1 MVSINKNKMIEI
13 PQYLLSGIVTVVTA
27 AFIAWGTVSIIETKV
42 CRNEED
48 IERLRVEKV
57 SRDEF
62 NIILNRFDE
71 IERKIDEINKS
82 K

>member
-42 CRNEED
+42 CRNEGIFYP
-48 IERLRVEKV
+48 IERLHKA
-57 SRDEF
+57 
-62 NIILNRFDE
+62 
-71 IERKIDEINKS
+71 
-82 K
+82 